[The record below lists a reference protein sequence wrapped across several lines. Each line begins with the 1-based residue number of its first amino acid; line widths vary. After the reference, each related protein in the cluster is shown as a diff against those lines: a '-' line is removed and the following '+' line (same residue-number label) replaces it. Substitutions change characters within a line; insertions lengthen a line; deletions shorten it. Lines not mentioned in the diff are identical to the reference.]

1 MSELREVYESLDLA
15 LRVGEVLLS
24 SGAGAADVTA
34 TMLAV
39 THACGLR
46 NVSADVTFVDLTLH
60 HQPSIDEPVAIQV
73 RRVTRRQ
80 VDYADLT
87 EVDQTVGDLIAGVI
101 TRDEARDQVARIVS
115 TGHQRR
121 RWTVTLG
128 WGVMGTGIA
137 LTLGGSPVVCL
148 LAFLAACVIDRTQR
162 VMSRH
167 RIPSVYVQAAGGFL
181 ATLIAVIA
189 AATPLEVNPSRVVT
203 AGIVMLLAGIGL
215 MGGTQDAMTGF
226 PVTAS
231 ARMLDAIMDTAGIIA
246 GVAAGLTFGDVL
258 GVGLESFKPGAAG
271 LAAAG
276 VTVFGAALAAAGFAF
291 ASYAPAA
298 VPAGRRTGRPR
309 SGRPSLLSVDSAELG
324 RAWGSAAAAVTIG
337 AVCYLVAGRFRVP
350 PLVVVVPAIV
360 PLLPGLDIYRGL
372 ALFAER
378 QGRRAPVGLRARD
391 RLRTRGR
398 GDPRPVPRAAAQAG
412 GAPTGDPALGSAH
425 GRSVP
430 PVGRQRQR
438 RSDRAPYAQRWRASV
453 PGRAQVVDGGLAAAP
468 RDAAARR

>member
-1 MSELREVYESLDLA
+1 MAQLPEVYESLDLA

-24 SGAGAADVTA
+24 SGAGAADVAT

-60 HQPSIDEPVAIQV
+60 HQPSNDKPVTIRV
-73 RRVTRRQ
+73 RRVTRRR

-87 EVDQTVGDLIAGVI
+87 EVDQTVGDLLDGVI

-121 RWTVTLG
+121 SWTVTLG
-128 WGVMGTGIA
+128 WGVMGTAVA
-137 LTLGGSPVVCL
+137 LTLGGSPEVCL
-148 LAFLAACVIDRTQR
+148 LAFLTACVIDLTQR
-162 VMSRH
+162 GLSRH

-181 ATLIAVIA
+181 ATVIAMVA

-203 AGIVMLLAGIGL
+203 TGIVMLLAGIGL
-215 MGGTQDAMTGF
+215 MGATQDAITGF

-231 ARMLDAIMDTAGIIA
+231 ARMLDAMMDTAGIIA
-246 GVAAGLTFGDVL
+246 GVAAGLTVGDVL
-258 GVGLESFKPGAAG
+258 GVGLESFNPGAAG

-276 VTVFGAALAAAGFAF
+276 VSVFGAGLAAAGFAF
-291 ASYAPAA
+291 ASYAPLRSVLAA
-298 VPAGRRTGRPR
+298 GLVGALGQAI
-309 SGRPSLLSVDSAELG
+309 LLSVDSAELG

-337 AVCYLVAGRFRVP
+337 AFCYLVAGRFRVP

-372 ALFAER
+372 ALFA
-378 QGRRAPVGLRARD
+378 
-391 RLRTRGR
+391 
-398 GDPRPVPRAAAQAG
+398 
-412 GAPTGDPALGSAH
+412 TGNDGILPLASALAT
-425 GRSVP
+425 
-430 PVGRQRQR
+430 
-438 RSDRAPYAQRWRASV
+438 AFA
-453 PGRAQVVDGGLAAAP
+453 LAAGVILGQYLAQPLKREAHRLETRLSGP
-468 RDAAARR
+468 RMVGPLRRLGAEGTKE